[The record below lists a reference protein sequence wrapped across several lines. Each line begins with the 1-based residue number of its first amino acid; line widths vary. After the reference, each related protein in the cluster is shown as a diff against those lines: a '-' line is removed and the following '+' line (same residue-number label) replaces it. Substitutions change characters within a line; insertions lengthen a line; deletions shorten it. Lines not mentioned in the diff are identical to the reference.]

1 MTKEITAEDVIEVA
15 NRINITITNEQV
27 VQVLEMYDDEA
38 SNDPTATWDLIVDN
52 CIYKLDI

>member
-27 VQVLEMYDDEA
+27 TQVLEMYDNEA

-52 CIYKLDI
+52 CIYKLDN